1 MIPANTLERHG
12 QSGNASGAPLWPN
25 NAKRGF
31 GFYKKHS
38 GKVSYILASKK
49 KINNIQC
56 VRLYTV

>member
-1 MIPANTLERHG
+1 MVNPGMHLVPPYGLIM
-12 QSGNASGAPLWPN
+12 QQ
-25 NAKRGF
+25 RGF